1 MRELQNMSLA
11 VLTLVLVVVFLTA
24 SGCSN
29 LNAEV
34 PNEVPNGAE
43 PRQPATPNK
52 ICWKTERFTFDTAGV
67 DAIETRVPVKCE
79 GMIAKNE

>member
-1 MRELQNMSLA
+1 MRELQNMSIA
-11 VLTLVLVVVFLTA
+11 VLTLVLVVVFLTV

-29 LNAEV
+29 LSAET
-34 PNEVPNGAE
+34 PNGIE

-67 DAIETRVPVKCE
+67 EAIETRTPTPCE
-79 GMIAKNE
+79 GMIASK

>member
-1 MRELQNMSLA
+1 MRELQNMSIA

-34 PNEVPNGAE
+34 PNGAE
-43 PRQPATPNK
+43 PRQPATPDK

-67 DAIETRVPVKCE
+67 DAIETRVPIKCE

>member
-1 MRELQNMSLA
+1 MRELQNMSIA
-11 VLTLVLVVVFLTA
+11 VLTLVLVVVFLTV

-29 LNAEV
+29 LNAET
-34 PNEVPNGAE
+34 PKPEVDPG
-43 PRQPATPNK
+43 K

-67 DAIETRVPVKCE
+67 DAIETKVPTPCE

>member
-11 VLTLVLVVVFLTA
+11 VLTLVLVVVFLTV

-29 LNAEV
+29 LSAETPKPV
-34 PNEVPNGAE
+34 E
-43 PRQPATPNK
+43 PGK

-67 DAIETRVPVKCE
+67 DAIETKVPTPCE